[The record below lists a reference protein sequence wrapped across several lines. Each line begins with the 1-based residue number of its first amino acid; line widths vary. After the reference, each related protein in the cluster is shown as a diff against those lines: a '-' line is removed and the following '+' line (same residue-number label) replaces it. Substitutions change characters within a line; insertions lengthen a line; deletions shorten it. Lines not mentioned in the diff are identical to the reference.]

1 MNQGILLI
9 SQEQFEALAGKVE
22 LILSKLSCNPRESD
36 RAWISSQEAQDLL
49 NVGQTTLWQYR
60 KDGKIKASKIN
71 RKLYFNRDDID
82 KLLRGLNT

>member
-1 MNQGILLI
+1 M
-9 SQEQFEALAGKVE
+9 EQTVYLMTQDQYRSLESKVE
-22 LILSKLSCNPRESD
+22 LILTKLSGNQRENVN
-36 RAWISSQEAQDLL
+36 AWISSQEAQDLL

>member
-1 MNQGILLI
+1 MSEGIYLPTKEQYNDLLNKVDLILL
-9 SQEQFEALAGKVE
+9 
-22 LILSKLSCNPRESD
+22 KLSGNTRESD

>member
-1 MNQGILLI
+1 MNQNVLII
-9 SQEQFEALAGKVE
+9 SQEQFNTLENKIE
-22 LILSKLSCNPRESD
+22 LILDSLKVKSKDNS
-36 RAWISSQEAQDLL
+36 RAWISSQEAMDLL
-49 NVGQTTLWQYR
+49 NIGQTTLWQYR

>member
-1 MNQGILLI
+1 M
-9 SQEQFEALAGKVE
+9 EQTVYLMTQDQYRSLESKVE
-22 LILSKLSCNPRESD
+22 LILSKLSINTNDNTRT
-36 RAWISSQEAQDLL
+36 WISSQEAQDLL